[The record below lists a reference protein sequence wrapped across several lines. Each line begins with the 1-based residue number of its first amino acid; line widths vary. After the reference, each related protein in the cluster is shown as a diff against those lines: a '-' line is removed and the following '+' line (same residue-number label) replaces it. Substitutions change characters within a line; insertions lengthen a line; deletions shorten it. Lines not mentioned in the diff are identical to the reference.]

1 MNTNNNF
8 LLLSCVDGL
17 RHTNSNNNFLLSFCV
32 FFCVNGLRGKGRD
45 LSNRNRC
52 WGWRFTH
59 LKQIA
64 SQTGDSLLLCA
75 LQLLSLHPPSKT
87 TSASCT
93 PRPAISET
101 PQSELR
107 FQQQWRSRQ
116 CKWRDALPR
125 EVAST
130 TGGLAFHVSHG
141 SEIAIANGDLHEKC
155 MQFT

>member
-64 SQTGDSLLLCA
+64 NQTGDSLLLCA

-87 TSASCT
+87 TSASCSRLFFDFLGLGEFKGES
-93 PRPAISET
+93 PIRLAI
-101 PQSELR
+101 
-107 FQQQWRSRQ
+107 WA
-116 CKWRDALPR
+116 K
-125 EVAST
+125 
-130 TGGLAFHVSHG
+130 
-141 SEIAIANGDLHEKC
+141 
-155 MQFT
+155 